1 MKYIVK
7 MGDLKLRV
15 HKMKDIWNG
24 GYQNREY
31 AN

>member
-1 MKYIVK
+1 MNY
-7 MGDLKLRV
+7 MQNGDLKLRV

-31 AN
+31 AK